1 NFITH
6 QQSSNVLTMAVANA
20 SIFIRESKCAPEHQP
35 IGIIYHASVN
45 WSANHLIFLYVAMIL
60 PTMGYCLNQII
71 DYEPQKALI
80 GTRIIFY

>member
-1 NFITH
+1 
-6 QQSSNVLTMAVANA
+6 MAVANA
-20 SIFIRESKCAPEHQP
+20 SIFIRESKFAPEYQP

-60 PTMGYCLNQII
+60 PSMGYCRNQII